1 MRKLSKAKERE
12 GIKHFPLKNMQKFSL
27 VAQMVKNLPTMQ
39 ETWVGKI
46 PWRKEWLPTPGFLPG
61 EFYAWSLAF
70 LPGKSPGQ
78 RNPVYG
84 VAKTW
89 ARLSD

>member
-12 GIKHFPLKNMQKFSL
+12 GIKHFPLKNTQKFSL

-61 EFYAWSLAF
+61 
-70 LPGKSPGQ
+70 KSPGQ
-78 RNPVYG
+78 RNPVHG